1 MSSILGQYTPAHLD
15 KAPWMFGS
23 TKVGGRRRKCG
34 KSRRHNKSVKNITRK
49 RRPRIYNK
57 TQTNRK

>member
-23 TKVGGRRRKCG
+23 TKVGGRRKGG

-49 RRPRIYNK
+49 RRPRLYNK
-57 TQTNRK
+57 KQKK

>member
-1 MSSILGQYTPAHLD
+1 MSSILGEYTPTQLD

-23 TKVGGRRRKCG
+23 TKVGGRRRKGG
-34 KSRRHNKSVKNITRK
+34 KSRRRNKSAKNITRK

-57 TQTNRK
+57 KQNK